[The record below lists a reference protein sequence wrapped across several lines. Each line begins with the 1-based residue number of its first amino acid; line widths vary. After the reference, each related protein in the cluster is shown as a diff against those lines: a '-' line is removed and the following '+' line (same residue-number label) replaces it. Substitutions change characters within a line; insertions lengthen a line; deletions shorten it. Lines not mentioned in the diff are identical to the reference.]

1 MVFNPATAPVA
12 ADAYTFQVTAG
23 GSGSVDVTVTAG
35 AATQVRVETA
45 ANGSGTVV
53 PAQSVASG
61 SSITV
66 FAISRDTNGNFVAN
80 VSATWSLT
88 NKTAGVVNGDLVG
101 STTSTTGT
109 SATFTG
115 HLVGTATIHAV
126 NGALTSVDSGTI
138 TVTPG
143 PVSAAQSTVS
153 ASPTSVIADGSTTS
167 TITVTLKDASGNPVA
182 GKTVSL
188 AKTSGPGT
196 PTISA
201 PSGSQ

>member
-1 MVFNPATAPVA
+1 MNLNFTSCGNGNTFRVVFNPATAPVA

-66 FAISRDTNGNFVAN
+66 FAISRDANGNFVAN

-126 NGALTSVDSGTI
+126 NGALASVDSGTI
-138 TVTPG
+138 TGDARPSLG
-143 PVSAAQSTVS
+143 GTVDGER
-153 ASPTSVIADGSTTS
+153 IA
-167 TITVTLKDASGNPVA
+167 NFRHR
-182 GKTVSL
+182 
-188 AKTSGPGT
+188 
-196 PTISA
+196 
-201 PSGSQ
+201 